1 MQAMM
6 TRIQQSPGA
15 NVTIRGDTPA
25 SLFGRAILD
34 NPNISNEQI
43 LAMSRVRLDQ
53 LALSPEAR
61 DAVLARVPNARQLPV
76 HDFTVAMVAGA
87 TGLDPRAVSEACP
100 DLGVTGAPDTP
111 VFFASGM
118 GSLQRATAL
127 HDFTDN
133 MRAVGIEGVNRGVW
147 GSESRV
153 WSAIISAVGGGRY

>member
-53 LALSPEAR
+53 IALPPATREE
-61 DAVLARVPNARQLPV
+61 VLARVPNARQLPV
-76 HDFTVAMVAGA
+76 HAFTVAMIAGA

-100 DLGVTGAPDTP
+100 DLGITGAPDTP
-111 VFFASGM
+111 VFFASDNE
-118 GSLQRATAL
+118 SLQRSTAL
-127 HDFTDN
+127 HDFTDY
-133 MRAVGIEGVNRGVW
+133 MRSVGIEGVNRGVW
-147 GSESRV
+147 GVEDRV
-153 WSAIISAVGGGRY
+153 LSAVVSAVGGGRY